1 MSRKETWRA
10 LGALLG
16 TAAAF
21 APLAWL
27 AAHALSGPRGVL
39 SAALGAGLAIAL
51 ALAGTALQIWAF
63 QKPQK
68 VFLAAIVG
76 SLLGRM
82 AIFLSALAAVV
93 AATRLPPAP
102 FVAALFFYYVL
113 CQVLEIRTVRRIGV
127 ASR

>member
-1 MSRKETWRA
+1 VSRKETWRA

>member
-1 MSRKETWRA
+1 VSRKETCRA
-10 LGALLG
+10 LGAFLG

-39 SAALGAGLAIAL
+39 SAALGAGLAIVL

-68 VFLAAIVG
+68 VFLAALVG

-93 AATRLPPAP
+93 AATELPPAP
-102 FVAALFFYYVL
+102 FVAALFFYYVI
-113 CQVLEIRTVRRIGV
+113 CQVLEIRVVRRIGV